1 MVIDQWPPRRT
12 CMSIVICPLR
22 RGLQSVA
29 NVLLKIYFEKY
40 NLKNIGN
47 TIYKIGEMWL
57 TNDHPVVALACPMSV
72 EMRIA
77 KCSKCVANNITR
89 VLVLQVLRA

>member
-1 MVIDQWPPRRT
+1 MVIDQWPPSRT

-47 TIYKIGEMWL
+47 TIYKIGEIWL
-57 TNDHPVVALACPMSV
+57 T
-72 EMRIA
+72 
-77 KCSKCVANNITR
+77 T
-89 VLVLQVLRA
+89 Q